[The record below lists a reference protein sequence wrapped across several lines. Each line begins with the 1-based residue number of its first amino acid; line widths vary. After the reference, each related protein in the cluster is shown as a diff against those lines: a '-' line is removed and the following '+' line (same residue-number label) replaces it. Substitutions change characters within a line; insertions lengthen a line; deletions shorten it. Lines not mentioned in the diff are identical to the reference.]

1 MRGLT
6 IITVLFASLTFV
18 NVSFTEQKKDQPKKD
33 DTPIE
38 VNASY
43 LEKTGALKF
52 KSASKGSVT
61 NPAKRV
67 FMTMNVVMEF
77 SKDLQEKELTEI
89 KQLLNASPRKFRFV
103 PLDADGV
110 AIPVAPGVSGGAAN
124 WLIEGELSGVK
135 GDAFRFKVGF
145 DSDTT
150 PKIKKVTIRPVEP
163 IEDKKQ

>member
-61 NPAKRV
+61 NPAIRW
-67 FMTMNVVMEF
+67 
-77 SKDLQEKELTEI
+77 
-89 KQLLNASPRKFRFV
+89 PRTIAFGPR
-103 PLDADGV
+103 PWP
-110 AIPVAPGVSGGAAN
+110 AILFFQQDP
-124 WLIEGELSGVK
+124 EHC
-135 GDAFRFKVGF
+135 VGRRRG
-145 DSDTT
+145 SN
-150 PKIKKVTIRPVEP
+150 
-163 IEDKKQ
+163 